1 MTMTYH
7 VHAVEQDLAGKWY
20 ARVVL
25 TEDEA
30 QFFKFDHFPTME
42 EIQSAAADFDA
53 ARTILLER
61 ARDLETGQYIGD
73 DPSTPNI
80 NEAWVEVTDDGAAE

>member
-42 EIQSAAADFDA
+42 EIQASAADFVD

-73 DPSTPNI
+73 DPSTPE

>member
-7 VHAVEQDLAGKWY
+7 VHSVEQDMASKWY

-42 EIQSAAADFDA
+42 EIQAAAADFVD

-73 DPSTPNI
+73 DPNTPDV

>member
-42 EIQSAAADFDA
+42 EIQSAATDFVD
-53 ARTILLER
+53 ARTVLLER
-61 ARDLETGQYIGD
+61 ARDLETGQFLPD

-80 NEAWVEVTDDGAAE
+80 NEAWVEVTDGAAE